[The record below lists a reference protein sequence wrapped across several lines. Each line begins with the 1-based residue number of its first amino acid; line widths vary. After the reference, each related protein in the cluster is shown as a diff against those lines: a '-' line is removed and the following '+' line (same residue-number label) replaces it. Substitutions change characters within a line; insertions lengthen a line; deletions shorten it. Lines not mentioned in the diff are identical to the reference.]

1 MATTINAAN
10 ISIGMDITK
19 LKEGMGASRS
29 EITQLRSILKESIDP
44 VDKLKQQMTLLDRAF
59 ESGAIDVQQYN
70 RSLDHLKTKLAEVNE
85 KANAPGLSGL
95 LKGQLGKMAGV
106 AAGAFT
112 ISSIF
117 GNVKEMDDIM
127 DKAEQLGVS
136 YEDLVTIGRTFE
148 ESGGLSFDQAGTAL
162 GKMQVNLANARDK
175 GGDLA
180 NMLQRVGLSAGSLAN
195 MDAVSAFQQINTAF
209 GQITNQ
215 ADRMQ
220 FATELFGKAG
230 IDMVP
235 ALQISAE
242 KFAEMNQ
249 HLRETGVLQEGMQGN
264 IQKAVDSVARLSDL
278 FMGISAN
285 LAAEFGPTIQKVIQD
300 VTGLLKPWQEIRD
313 AIHDINEVAML
324 NPAMREMSG
333 QRSMDANAF
342 AAMSKEERA
351 AWEDQWAA
359 SMASHIKKKRQQ
371 EADNAAIEQVLE
383 NARALNKKYE
393 EQAKAEA
400 EAAAAKQKALDAEQ
414 RHNDKLS
421 NDIDNNLVK
430 MTERDMASL
439 ESERQR
445 LLGAGNQ
452 NVSATIAPAI
462 KAGTVEAYKF
472 MNKQNEDRMAREDN
486 IRKLDEIK
494 TELQKLNSERAVIL
508 SRIR

>member
-19 LKEGMGASRS
+19 LKEGMGASRT

-112 ISSIF
+112 VSKIF
-117 GNVKEMDDIM
+117 GDVEKIDSIN
-127 DKAEQLGVS
+127 DKAEQLGIS
-136 YEDLVTIGRTFE
+136 FQDLMIVGRSFE
-148 ESGGLSFDQAGTAL
+148 ESGGLSFDQAGQAL
-162 GKMQVNLANARDK
+162 SKMQVNLANARDK
-175 GGDLA
+175 GGDLDL
-180 NMLQRVGLSAGSLAN
+180 MLRRIGLSSSELAN
-195 MDAVSAFQQINTAF
+195 MNAVQAFQKINTSF
-209 GQITNQ
+209 SQIATQ

-242 KFAEMNQ
+242 KFAEMEK
-249 HLRETGVLQEGMQGN
+249 HLAGAGLLAADMPSKMGQVSDEVKRMNDMLTGMAPEIVTFFKPLFEDFKAFFDGMKQLRT
-264 IQKAVDSVARLSDL
+264 SLSRDDL
-278 FMGISAN
+278 FSNDVLGTAKLGIQFNTDEWNAMTKEQRAFAED
-285 LAAEFGPTIQKVIQD
+285 AAAKAKVRFAQEKVEQERQAKEKERIERELIEEQNRVLEKMDKAKETIQK
-300 VTGLLKPWQEIRD
+300 
-313 AIHDINEVAML
+313 
-324 NPAMREMSG
+324 
-333 QRSMDANAF
+333 NA
-342 AAMSKEERA
+342 
-351 AWEDQWAA
+351 DQ
-359 SMASHIKKKRQQ
+359 
-371 EADNAAIEQVLE
+371 
-383 NARALNKKYE
+383 
-393 EQAKAEA
+393 
-400 EAAAAKQKALDAEQ
+400 QKLI
-414 RHNDKLS
+414 DKLS

-452 NVSATIAPAI
+452 NVAATVAPAI

-472 MNKQNEDRMAREDN
+472 MNKQNEDRIARQEQVQRLED
-486 IRKLDEIK
+486 IRE
-494 TELQKLNSERAVIL
+494 ELRKLNSERAVIL